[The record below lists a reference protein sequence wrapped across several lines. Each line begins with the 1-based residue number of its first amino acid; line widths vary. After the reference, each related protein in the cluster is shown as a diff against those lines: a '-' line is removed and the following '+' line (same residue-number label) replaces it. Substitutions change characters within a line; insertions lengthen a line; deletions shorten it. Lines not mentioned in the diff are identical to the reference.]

1 MIKPAPAQTLMRRTL
16 TRAPALIG
24 ALLLIASVIV
34 IQRELRSLSFQD
46 IRRSIDA
53 IPIQSLLLAGLAT
66 FLSYFILSFYDWLA
80 CVHIKMRQSFRR
92 AAFAAFCSY
101 VLSHNLGLAAVSGA
115 AVRFR
120 LYRNWGIPTGGVAH
134 IIAFC
139 STTYLLGATA
149 LISGIFIWEPD
160 YIPILRHLPPIAAQ
174 IIGACGWLI
183 VLIYIGVSFRLR
195 EIRLFNFLIEIPRPE
210 IAVMQVLVSAAD
222 MTATALIAYVLMPSG
237 GGPGFGTFLSIYVAS
252 YTLGLAASVPGG
264 LGVFDGAMLYALTRW
279 LPPSQ
284 VLGIILV
291 FRLFYY
297 IVPLVL
303 AGIMFATHELF
314 LRSDAALLT
323 RRKKSLETWRVRRP
337 SLAIRESEADFSVA
351 VSTGLVSGTGVALL
365 FYTVAV
371 PVHILAP
378 RFGLLTLQFAEV
390 ALSVIGV
397 CLIGVAVGLVQR
409 VTVAW
414 KAAILLLTITLPL
427 LVVREA
433 AMPLPLAIMLII
445 LSIAPFRACYY
456 RRSRLVV
463 EPLSLSLIGPVSIWI
478 LSLALMASIA
488 LHHTLGHN
496 WWQRLIFDPDARQLR
511 WIVAISALLGLF
523 AVSRIFSRTLTVV
536 APWSPDTHTSYAT
549 LDRASQHVA
558 HWRPHGLLITEDR
571 KAALPFFQSRE
582 FVIGVGD
589 PAGEVEAGTAAI
601 WRLRDLAFE
610 RACQPC
616 FVGVTDQFRAIYE
629 DIGLTIFD
637 DAGAEAG
644 LCCSPPESWQS
655 ALHEIM
661 SHHTARARRRPSMRN
676 FFHVETRFTHG
687 GKRDNATHHTREDH
701 GVS

>member
-1 MIKPAPAQTLMRRTL
+1 MIEPAPPRTLWKRTL
-16 TRAPALIG
+16 TRAPALVG
-24 ALLLIASVIV
+24 AALLIASVIV
-34 IQRELRSLSFQD
+34 IQRELRTLSYQD
-46 IRRSIDA
+46 IRHSIVA
-53 IPIQSLLLAGLAT
+53 IPDKSLIFAAFAT
-66 FLSYFILSFYDWLA
+66 LLSYFILSFYDWLA

-149 LISGIFIWEPD
+149 LISGIFIWEPA
-160 YIPILRHLPPIAAQ
+160 YIPLLRHLPHITAQ
-174 IIGACGWLI
+174 FIGASGWLI
-183 VLIYIGVSFRLR
+183 VFLYICVSFRLR
-195 EIRLFNFLIEIPRPE
+195 QIRVFNVTIDIPRPE

-222 MTATALIAYVLMPSG
+222 MTATALIAYVLLPTG

-264 LGVFDGAMLYALTRW
+264 LGVFDGAMLFALSQW

-314 LRSDAALLT
+314 LRSDAALFT
-323 RRKKSLETWRVRRP
+323 RRKKSLDTWRLRRP

-365 FYTVAV
+365 FYAIAV

-390 ALSVIGV
+390 ALSVIGI
-397 CLIGVAVGLVQR
+397 CLIGVAVGLIQR
-409 VTVAW
+409 VTMAW
-414 KAAILLLTITLPL
+414 KAALILLTMTLPL

-433 AMPLPLAIMLII
+433 AMPLPLTIMLVI

-463 EPLSLSLIGPVSIWI
+463 EPLSLSLIGPLSVWV
-478 LSLALMASIA
+478 LSLILMASIT
-488 LHHTLGHN
+488 LHHKLGHN
-496 WWQRLIFDPDARQLR
+496 WWQRLIFDPDAKQLR
-511 WIVAISALLGLF
+511 WIIAVSALLGLF
-523 AVSRIFSRTLTVV
+523 AVSRIFSRSLTVV
-536 APWSPDTHTSYAT
+536 APWTPETHASYFSF
-549 LDRASQHVA
+549 DRASPYVA
-558 HWRPHGLLITEDR
+558 FWPPHGLLITEDR
-571 KAALPFFQSRE
+571 KAALPFFQARD

-589 PAGEVEAGTAAI
+589 PAGDISAGTAAI

-616 FVGVTDQFRAIYE
+616 FVNVTDAFRAIYE

-637 DAGAEAG
+637 DSGQEVG
-644 LCCSPPESWQS
+644 RCCSPPESWQS

-661 SHHTARARRRPSMRN
+661 SHHVSRLRRRATMRDY
-676 FFHVETRFTHG
+676 FHVEARYAHG
-687 GKRDNATHHTREDH
+687 GRRDNGAQD
-701 GVS
+701 V